1 MFLKS
6 QIWWGKEVSTTLV
19 FHMGTLRHFREEL
32 TCPGK
37 RSKEFSLSKNELI
50 SYQKELRGEGDFQK
64 IEENILIVS
73 LQNPHA
79 GSLRYQLLT
88 GITLTL
94 NQR

>member
-1 MFLKS
+1 MAPA
-6 QIWWGKEVSTTLV
+6 

-32 TCPGK
+32 NCPGK
-37 RSKEFSLSKNELI
+37 RSKELSLSRNELR

-64 IEENILIVS
+64 MEKNILIVS
-73 LQNPHA
+73 FQNHHA
-79 GSLRYQLLT
+79 GPLRYQLLT